1 MSTLP
6 KTEWIIKNSIEIY
19 GKLEITINVLRDE
32 HFNIHKKILP
42 LIKIIIILI
51 SFYSMHFVNN

>member
-32 HFNIHKKILP
+32 HFNKNLTTHQNNHNFNIFL
-42 LIKIIIILI
+42 
-51 SFYSMHFVNN
+51 FYALRK